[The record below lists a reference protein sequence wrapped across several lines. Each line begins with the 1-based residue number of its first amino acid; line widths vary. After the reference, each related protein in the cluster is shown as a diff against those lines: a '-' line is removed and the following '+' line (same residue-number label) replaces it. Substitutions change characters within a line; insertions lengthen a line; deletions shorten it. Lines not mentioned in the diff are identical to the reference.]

1 MMRTALIL
9 WAGNVR
15 GKTSQFL
22 LKFQKPRR

>member
-1 MMRTALIL
+1 MRTALIL
-9 WAGNVR
+9 SAGNVR